1 MLSGAANDVRT
12 AQQRERR
19 AIVDVQFRRAFGSRR
34 EQRVTC
40 DANDFEQ
47 PARGSGQLFD
57 ARTDD
62 LLERD
67 GRRRHAGR
75 HLEVMQHFQHERRI
89 ASRLAGDGLRVN
101 RWEPRSIQ
109 ENRRELQRLL
119 EWQRM
124 HLEVSRSGKR
134 GAQHL

>member
-1 MLSGAANDVRT
+1 MICNGVRWKPREHCLPDVVVVGLDALSFSGAANDVRT

-75 HLEVMQHFQHERRI
+75 HLEVMQQRKI
-89 ASRLAGDGLRVN
+89 
-101 RWEPRSIQ
+101 I
-109 ENRRELQRLL
+109 LQ
-119 EWQRM
+119 
-124 HLEVSRSGKR
+124 
-134 GAQHL
+134 